1 MDLTDEYIQSLVD
14 NHKKKLQYYSDRYH
28 NIKKHDPEYMKSNRE
43 RARLHYEK
51 NKEKKKENYEKN
63 KPLMRAK
70 NSYYYYKKINKLD
83 DFKTK
88 HTEKYDLLVK
98 AGSIASYE

>member
-1 MDLTDEYIQSLVD
+1 MDLTDEYIQNLVTK
-14 NHKKKLQYYSDRYH
+14 HKKKLKYYSDRYH
-28 NIKKHDPEYMKSNRE
+28 NIKKHDPEYVKSNRD

-63 KPLMRAK
+63 KPFMRARS
-70 NSYYYYKKINKLD
+70 SYYYYKKLDKLD

-88 HTEKYDLLVK
+88 HKEKYDLLVQ
-98 AGSIASYE
+98 AGYITS